1 MDCLGSRIEKLVDEV
16 NLIVTC
22 KEVSPPPTLPIIDSR
37 IYQQNLTRFPHIDQQ
52 KNRLH
57 SSASETSVASILMSL
72 SNVEKNI
79 GNVTSNLSSPLRLE
93 EGNASSRVEDDEPTY
108 VPFVKLKNHVT
119 PSPANVD
126 TADLVLETMKSKSH
140 CSAQELDGIRR
151 EKNRMHAKQTRLR
164 KKKMTQEME
173 VVS

>member
-1 MDCLGSRIEKLVDEV
+1 
-16 NLIVTC
+16 
-22 KEVSPPPTLPIIDSR
+22 
-37 IYQQNLTRFPHIDQQ
+37 LTHRPYLNKQ

-72 SNVEKNI
+72 SNVEKNN
-79 GNVTSNLSSPLRLE
+79 GHVALNFSSPFKLDE
-93 EGNASSRVEDDEPTY
+93 VNASSRVENVEPSY
-108 VPFVKLKNHVT
+108 VPFVKLKNHIS
-119 PSPANVD
+119 PLPANGNA
-126 TADLVLETMKSKSH
+126 ADLVLETMKAKSS

-151 EKNRMHAKQTRLR
+151 EKNRMHAKRTRLR